1 MSDLEAIPFQF
12 MTSYDNKASVGIAV
26 VDELH
31 NFELD
36 KCGKVPVVSGLYVVE
51 EEESEPEP
59 KSPQEDGGQA
69 PKAQKTRPFGVKT
82 MH

>member
-12 MTSYDNKASVGIAV
+12 MTSYDNTASVGIAV

-36 KCGKVPVVSGLYVVE
+36 KCGKVPVV
-51 EEESEPEP
+51 
-59 KSPQEDGGQA
+59 
-69 PKAQKTRPFGVKT
+69 
-82 MH
+82 